1 MDRHSYRP
9 PNVGRCRCA
18 LDFASDVLDIYAN
31 EKAAQPLMSFS
42 MESVRLTGRLVPRA
56 LKAIKIRDEQAKGG
70 RFLRPKK
77 QRNQQD
83 IPQEFSD
90 RSLANTIVPQDKL
103 ILTLQNATRVGPEPV
118 QEVCLSRCAVIPV
131 RVR

>member
-1 MDRHSYRP
+1 M
-9 PNVGRCRCA
+9 
-18 LDFASDVLDIYAN
+18 LDIYAN
-31 EKAAQPLMSFS
+31 EKASQPLMSFS
-42 MESVRLTGRLVPRA
+42 MDSVRLTGRLVPRA
-56 LKAIKIRDEQAKGG
+56 LKAIRIRDEQAKGG

-103 ILTLQNATRVGPEPV
+103 ILTLQNATRVGPELM
-118 QEVCLSRCAVIPV
+118 QEVYFFFYRVCGV
-131 RVR
+131 RGR